1 MARADTL
8 TAALFS
14 PWPGMEGQGG
24 RGWAAPEL
32 ASWGLPGVDISVLDV
47 MGFAQRTLS
56 TARRMLDLQYR
67 AAEDVDIS

>member
-1 MARADTL
+1 M
-8 TAALFS
+8 
-14 PWPGMEGQGG
+14 
-24 RGWAAPEL
+24 
-32 ASWGLPGVDISVLDV
+32 DISVLDV